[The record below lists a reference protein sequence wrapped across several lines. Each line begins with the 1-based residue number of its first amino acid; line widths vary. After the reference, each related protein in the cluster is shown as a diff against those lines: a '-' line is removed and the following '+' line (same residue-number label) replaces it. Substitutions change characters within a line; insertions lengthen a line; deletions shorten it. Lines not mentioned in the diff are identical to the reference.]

1 VRAELVDLA
10 RRLGSRRAP
19 APDRS
24 RSGGTADG
32 RSARDDPSA
41 PDDPSWADA
50 ALHTWS
56 DAEDDVRADLSGDV
70 SSADLSN
77 HIQHRP
83 RSESWSDPPT
93 DLSVEPGSTPPL
105 RPDSEPRAIRAGR
118 HPEAGPLASLVDRPA
133 AAVAETL
140 PSSPSRGVDAPQ
152 VPSEP
157 ALDPLRLTRESGRTE
172 WGGLMLLLNVL
183 EPAGV
188 LGPGGLPSLGRTLR
202 WCLHRLALA
211 LAPVG
216 ADDPAALA
224 FAGLSPAA
232 PPPSLDAPPPSA
244 AEDELTTVLRGRV
257 AARLRRA
264 LDAGDESPDAV
275 LARICH
281 RPALIVADPGWI
293 EVHYPLAVVS
303 TEVRRAGLDLD
314 PDWLPW
320 LGVVVKL
327 RYQDRWRD
335 DWLWE
340 AAP

>member
-1 VRAELVDLA
+1 
-10 RRLGSRRAP
+10 
-19 APDRS
+19 
-24 RSGGTADG
+24 
-32 RSARDDPSA
+32 
-41 PDDPSWADA
+41 
-50 ALHTWS
+50 
-56 DAEDDVRADLSGDV
+56 
-70 SSADLSN
+70 
-77 HIQHRP
+77 
-83 RSESWSDPPT
+83 
-93 DLSVEPGSTPPL
+93 
-105 RPDSEPRAIRAGR
+105 
-118 HPEAGPLASLVDRPA
+118 
-133 AAVAETL
+133 
-140 PSSPSRGVDAPQ
+140 
-152 VPSEP
+152 
-157 ALDPLRLTRESGRTE
+157 
-172 WGGLMLLLNVL
+172 MLLLNVL